1 MHEPFR
7 QAVEMCLPQAKV
19 VVDKF
24 HVLIHVHQALDQVRT
39 SLQPAKGR
47 RGELFHARYL
57 LLRALERLTPQG
69 YARLME
75 VLGQYPVL
83 ARAWRL
89 KEAFWAWYGC
99 GSRAEAEVR
108 LARWEDGPEPFKG
121 LCPCSES
128 GTMRSSTTST
138 IAITMASWQARTTAS
153 R

>member
-1 MHEPFR
+1 MDMHEPFR

-24 HVLIHVHQALDQVRT
+24 HVLIHVHQALDQVRI

-83 ARAWRL
+83 ARAW
-89 KEAFWAWYGC
+89 
-99 GSRAEAEVR
+99 
-108 LARWEDGPEPFKG
+108 
-121 LCPCSES
+121 
-128 GTMRSSTTST
+128 
-138 IAITMASWQARTTAS
+138 
-153 R
+153 